1 MKLIIVE
8 RIFFLIEYANWL
20 ILSMNTINLLPMIGL
35 SKILHYFNIVNVIG
49 QVGNKYGKTYS
60 EDSIVNIIK

>member
-1 MKLIIVE
+1 
-8 RIFFLIEYANWL
+8 
-20 ILSMNTINLLPMIGL
+20 MNTINLLPMIGL